1 MNYVIGKSKIL
12 FLLRNGNC
20 VIGKSLILFLPIAI
34 GIRNS
39 YFIIGT
45 DVQALMLRCNEC
57 FQRMP
62 RNFVVGTLNYVIG
75 KSEILFLLRN
85 GNCVIGKSEI
95 LFLLRNG
102 NCVIGKSEILFLLH
116 NGNCVI
122 GKSKTFAVGIR

>member
-1 MNYVIGKSKIL
+1 MKNASCQYDKGRINFVIGKPKVL

-20 VIGKSLILFLPIAI
+20 VIGKPEVLFLPIAI

-62 RNFVVGTLNYVIG
+62 SANVFDDLYKNLDI
-75 KSEILFLLRN
+75 S
-85 GNCVIGKSEI
+85 
-95 LFLLRNG
+95 
-102 NCVIGKSEILFLLH
+102 
-116 NGNCVI
+116 
-122 GKSKTFAVGIR
+122 